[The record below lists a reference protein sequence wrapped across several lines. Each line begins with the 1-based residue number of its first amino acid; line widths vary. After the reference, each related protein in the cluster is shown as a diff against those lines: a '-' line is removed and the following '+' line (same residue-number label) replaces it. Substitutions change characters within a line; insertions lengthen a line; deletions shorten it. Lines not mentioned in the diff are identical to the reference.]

1 MSTGRKDAPV
11 PNATSSTHRR
21 RWSLGLG
28 FVAVLLAL
36 FAAAVP
42 SASAAGGEISGTMVD
57 ADDNPIAGVSFQ
69 VTNAAGF
76 TGSATSNKQGEW
88 TVAIP
93 DTGQYVVT
101 IDTATLPAGVTLTDP
116 ERTSLTVTL
125 LSTSKTVAFPVGE
138 ANTTTESF
146 TDRLLQL
153 ASDGLVFGLVI
164 ALAGVGLSMIFG
176 TTGLTNFAHGEIV
189 TLGALATFVFN
200 NMLGLPFILAAAL
213 GVLSCGLFGALNDW
227 GLWKPLRKKGVS
239 LIAMLVVSIGFG
251 ILLRYI
257 YLFFFGGDTESYASY
272 SGQAGLVFGPID
284 ITPKALVGSLVAVI
298 ALVLTML
305 WLNLTKNG
313 KASRAVS
320 DNPAL
325 ASASGINVE
334 RVINQVWII
343 GAALAGLAGTIYSL
357 SVGVNWLEGF
367 QLLLLVFAGVV
378 LGGLGTALGAIVGS
392 LIVGVLLQVSTL
404 FIPTEL
410 KTVGALAIMIIILL
424 VRPQGLLGRR
434 ERVG

>member
-1 MSTGRKDAPV
+1 MTHQDHLPGR
-11 PNATSSTHRR
+11 HRWVAR
-21 RWSLGLG
+21 LGLLT
-28 FVAVLLAL
+28 VLMTVFGLW
-36 FAAAVP
+36 AAP
-42 SASAAGGEISGTMVD
+42 AGAETGEIRGTMLD
-57 ADDNPIAGVSFQ
+57 PAGQPIPGVSFE
-69 VTNAAGF
+69 VSNASGF
-76 TGSATSNKQGEW
+76 TGGDTSNKQGEW
-88 TVAIP
+88 VVPIP
-93 DTGQYVVT
+93 GPGQYVVT
-101 IDTATLPAGVTLTDP
+101 IDTLTLPEGVTLTDP
-116 ERTSLTVTL
+116 NKTSLTVNL
-125 LSTSKTVAFPVGE
+125 LSTSKTVAFPTG
-138 ANTTTESF
+138 ADTTVKESF
-146 TDRLLQL
+146 WDRFLQL
-153 ASDGLVFGLVI
+153 ATDGLVFGLVI

-176 TTGLTNFAHGEIV
+176 TTGLTNFAHGEII
-189 TLGALATFVFN
+189 TLGAIATYIFN
-200 NMLGLPFILAAAL
+200 NQLGLPFVVSVAA
-213 GVLSCGLFGALNDW
+213 GVLVCGAFGALNDW
-227 GLWKPLRKKGVS
+227 GLWKPLRRKGVS

-257 YLFFFGGDTESYASY
+257 YLFFFGGDTEQYASY
-272 SGQAGLVFGPID
+272 SGQPGIALGPVD
-284 ITPKALVGSLVAVI
+284 ITPKVIVGSGVAII
-298 ALVLTML
+298 ALILTML
-305 WLNLTKNG
+305 WLSKTKNG

-343 GAALAGLAGTIYSL
+343 GAALAGLAGALYSM

-404 FIPTEL
+404 FVPTEL

-424 VRPQGLLGRR
+424 IRPQGLLGRR